1 MTYVETCCS
10 ASTDSAGADEVVCE
24 MRRIEREKQP
34 DVVFSRQS
42 HGCDVAGGPARS
54 SMSMYNFLRRGLK
67 ERLNSTAITRNSLR
81 NAAEIAAYLLY

>member
-24 MRRIEREKQP
+24 MRGSSGKKQP

-67 ERLNSTAITRNSLR
+67 ERLNSTAVIHN
-81 NAAEIAAYLLY
+81 